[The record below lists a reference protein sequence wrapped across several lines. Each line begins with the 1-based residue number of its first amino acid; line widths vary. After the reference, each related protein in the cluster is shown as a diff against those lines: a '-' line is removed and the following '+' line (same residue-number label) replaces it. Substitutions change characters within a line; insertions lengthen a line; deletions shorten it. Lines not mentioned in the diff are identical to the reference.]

1 MTVIAT
7 DANFL
12 EHPVPVDAGL
22 NAGNT
27 NAIVRQTLPQMI
39 VETPGAIRV
48 NVAERYDVI
57 IDFMKYAPH

>member
-12 EHPVPVDAGL
+12 EHPVPVDAGA
-22 NAGNT
+22 NAVTPTPSWET
-27 NAIVRQTLPQMI
+27 NAMI
-39 VETPGAIRV
+39 VPGAIRV

-57 IDFMKYAPH
+57 IDFANYNPGD